1 MKVQGIGLNLA
12 TEQCCN
18 NCPEKKS
25 QSLENAYITEFSKVI
40 DYKSNIQKTIQ
51 FLYANNV
58 YTGIEI
64 KNTIPMKIAP
74 KKIKYLGIY
83 LSKHT

>member
-1 MKVQGIGLNLA
+1 M
-12 TEQCCN
+12 
-18 NCPEKKS
+18 
-25 QSLENAYITEFSKVI
+25 TEFSKVI

-51 FLYANNV
+51 FLYANNE
-58 YTGIEI
+58 YTGVEI

-83 LSKHT
+83 LSKHTQDLYP